1 MRGDLLDV
9 IQEIENNFMEPEKL
23 YILNI
28 CLGTGTNKVFSG
40 NYVDE
45 ATFYWFSPSIHFLA
59 VPRSG

>member
-28 CLGTGTNKVFSG
+28 CLGIGLVEVAVG
-40 NYVDE
+40 NTKMRCKKCANRIIGLTTV
-45 ATFYWFSPSIHFLA
+45 AF
-59 VPRSG
+59 